1 MRGYRG
7 GRAIER
13 PGAGGRSGAACSWSV
28 WCWWRASC
36 YAWDCK
42 LRPAILEIALSDL
55 ETVVNNTI
63 DQVCI
68 QDAADGEIT
77 YSKLVQLQYDQNGKL
92 QGLTTDM
99 ATLNVL
105 RADMTRA
112 IGQAL
117 GKVEEHPIQVPL
129 GTAWGTALFSDLGPN
144 IPVQVL
150 SLESIAGYFESS
162 FVSAGINQTRHQIQM
177 VLTVQVVLLL
187 PGGTYDRTF
196 TNKITVAESILM
208 GDVPSH
214 YSYFSQFDTAREAA
228 DAQRDYSAE

>member
-1 MRGYRG
+1 MRGYRRRRH
-7 GRAIER
+7 RA
-13 PGAGGRSGAACSWSV
+13 PWSRRRKRCCV
-28 WCWWRASC
+28 LLVCLVLVVGVILRLDS
-36 YAWDCK
+36 K

-68 QDAADGEIT
+68 KDAADGEIA

-99 ATLNVL
+99 AALNVL

-117 GKVEEHPIQVPL
+117 GEVEEQPIQVPL
-129 GTAWGTALFSDLGPN
+129 GTAWGITLFSDLGPN

-162 FVSAGINQTRHQIQM
+162 STSAGINQTRHQIQM

-187 PGGTYDRTF
+187 PGGTYDQTF